1 MLWRCRDR
9 VFDISER
16 TLLMGIVNVTPDS
29 FSDGGRT
36 LEPSAASARARQMA
50 AEGADLIDLG
60 AESTRP
66 GSAPVPAGEQI
77 RRLQPVLETLS
88 DDPVCISVDTSSPEV
103 AEMALGLGAR
113 VVNDVTALGDPAMA
127 AVVKG
132 AGAGLV
138 LMHMVGTPA
147 TMQQDPR
154 YDDVATE
161 VQTWLA
167 DRLATAK
174 AAGIEPDAIVL
185 DPGIGFGKLARHSL
199 ELIARLDRIVAIG
212 RPVLIGISRKSF
224 LGKPLDLPADERL
237 EAGLAATAIAVH
249 HGARIVRTHDVIA
262 TLRAVRAAD
271 AIRAARASVAP

>member
-9 VFDISER
+9 IFDVSER
-16 TLLMGIVNVTPDS
+16 TLLMGIVNLTPDS
-29 FSDGGRT
+29 FSDAGRT
-36 LEPSAASARARQMA
+36 LEPSAAAARAQQMMV
-50 AEGADLIDLG
+50 EGADLIDLG

-66 GSAPVPAGEQI
+66 GAAPVPAGEQI
-77 RRLQPVLETLS
+77 RRLKPVLEALS
-88 DDPVCISVDTSSPEV
+88 GAPACLSVDTSSAEV
-103 AEMALGLGAR
+103 AEMALGLGAQ

-127 AVVKG
+127 GVVKG

-138 LMHMVGTPA
+138 IMHMMGTPA

-174 AAGIEPDAIVL
+174 AAGIESDSIVL

-199 ELIARLDRIVAIG
+199 ELIARLDRIVALG

-224 LGKPLDLPADERL
+224 LGKPLDLPVDERL
-237 EAGLAATAIAVH
+237 EAGLAATAIAVL
-249 HGARIVRTHDVIA
+249 HGARIVRTHDVTA

-271 AIRAARASVAP
+271 AVRAARAPAVP

>member
-9 VFDISER
+9 IFDVSER
-16 TLLMGIVNVTPDS
+16 TLLMGIVNLTPDS
-29 FSDGGRT
+29 FSDAGRT
-36 LEPSAASARARQMA
+36 LEPSAAAARAQQMV
-50 AEGADLIDLG
+50 EGADLIDLG

-66 GSAPVPAGEQI
+66 GAAPVPAGEQI
-77 RRLQPVLETLS
+77 RRLKPVLEALS
-88 DDPVCISVDTSSPEV
+88 GAPACLSVDTSSAEV
-103 AEMALGLGAR
+103 AEMALGLGAQ

-127 AVVKG
+127 GVVKG

-138 LMHMVGTPA
+138 IMHMMGTPA

-174 AAGIEPDAIVL
+174 AAGIESDSIVL

-199 ELIARLDRIVAIG
+199 ELIARLDRIVALG

-224 LGKPLDLPADERL
+224 LGKPLDLPVDERL
-237 EAGLAATAIAVH
+237 EAGLAATAIAVL
-249 HGARIVRTHDVIA
+249 HGARIVRTHDVTA

-271 AIRAARASVAP
+271 AVRAARAPAVP

>member
-9 VFDISER
+9 VFDLTDR

-29 FSDGGRT
+29 FSDPGRT
-36 LEPSAASARARQMA
+36 FEPSAAVARARQMVG
-50 AEGADLIDLG
+50 EGADLIDLG

-66 GSAPVPAGEQI
+66 GSAPVPAGQQI
-77 RRLQPVLETLS
+77 RRLKPVLEALS
-88 DDPVCISVDTSSPEV
+88 DAPVCLSIDSSSAEV

-127 AVVKG
+127 GVVKG
-132 AGAGLV
+132 AGAGVV
-138 LMHMVGTPA
+138 LLHMLGTPA
-147 TMQQDPR
+147 TMQHDPR
-154 YDDVATE
+154 YDDVTTE

-174 AAGIEPDAIVL
+174 AAGIEPDSIAI

-199 ELIARLDRIVAIG
+199 ELIARLDRIVTLG

-224 LGKPLDLPADERL
+224 LGGPLDLPVDERL
-237 EAGLAATAIAVH
+237 EAGLAATAIAVY
-249 HGARIVRTHDVIA
+249 HGARIVRTHDVTA
-262 TLRAVRAAD
+262 TRRAVCTGA
-271 AIRAARASVAP
+271 AIRAARASAS